1 MGTHCLYRKV
11 ILNSY
16 YHKKVP
22 FIFNIIFQ
30 TRGFFRGL
38 SWPLCS
44 YGLVNSAFFGTYT
57 STLRILGCHSV
68 PGHAPELL
76 PIVVAGGVGGVVQL
90 FVSVPVEVIKVVLQS
105 QIRDASR
112 QKAKFG
118 MYSL

>member
-1 MGTHCLYRKV
+1 M
-11 ILNSY
+11 
-16 YHKKVP
+16 
-22 FIFNIIFQ
+22 
-30 TRGFFRGL
+30 
-38 SWPLCS
+38 
-44 YGLVNSAFFGTYT
+44 
-57 STLRILGCHSV
+57 